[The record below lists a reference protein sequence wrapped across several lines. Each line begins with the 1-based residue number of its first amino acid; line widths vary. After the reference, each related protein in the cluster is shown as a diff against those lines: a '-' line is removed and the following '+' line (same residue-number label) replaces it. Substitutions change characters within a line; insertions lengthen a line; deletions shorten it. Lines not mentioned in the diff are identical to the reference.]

1 MVTVDLKRE
10 LNQRVRK
17 GEEISNRISKR
28 LYSLKESA
36 IYLGRG
42 LHGVRDMVWRGE
54 IPIVRSG
61 RKMFIDIKDLEDY
74 IERNKMVYE

>member
-1 MVTVDLKRE
+1 MVTPDSKSK
-10 LNQRVRK
+10 LNQGVRK

-36 IYLGRG
+36 VYLGRG

-61 RKMFIDIKDLEDY
+61 RKMFIDIRDLEEY
-74 IERNKMVYE
+74 VERNKMVYE

>member
-1 MVTVDLKRE
+1 MVTVDSKSK
-10 LNQRVRK
+10 LNQGVRK
-17 GEEISNRISKR
+17 GEEIGNRISKR

-36 IYLGRG
+36 VYLGRG

-61 RKMFIDIKDLEDY
+61 RKMFIDIKDLEEY
-74 IERNKMVYE
+74 VEKNKMVYE

>member
-1 MVTVDLKRE
+1 MVTLDSKSKA
-10 LNQRVRK
+10 NQGVKK
-17 GEEISNRISKR
+17 GEEIHNRISKR

-42 LHGVRDMVWRGE
+42 LHGVRDIVWRGE

-61 RKMFIDIKDLEDY
+61 RKIFIDIKDLEHY
-74 IERNKMVYE
+74 VESNKMVYE